1 MIYHLF
7 RILFVEVSRPDKIT
21 HNSSLCYSRNVMKLF
36 FALLTVA
43 FLFTFTNSAVFAQ
56 KKTIILVRHA
66 EKDISP
72 TADKVDPELTSQG
85 VARAQKLVK
94 TIKKY
99 KPGAVYSTNFKRTRD
114 TAAPAAAWRHVAV
127 ESYDPRKLPELVA
140 RINTSKYKR
149 HLVVGHN
156 NTTPALANLFI
167 NEEKYKTLPESD
179 YGKIWVI
186 KLKKGKVKS
195 VDVIEY

>member
-1 MIYHLF
+1 M
-7 RILFVEVSRPDKIT
+7 KI
-21 HNSSLCYSRNVMKLF
+21 F
-36 FALLTVA
+36 IIPFIFA
-43 FLFTFTNSAVFAQ
+43 FLFTFAGTSVFAQ

-66 EKDISP
+66 EKDVSP
-72 TADKVDPELTSQG
+72 TADKVDPELTPQG
-85 VARAQKLVK
+85 TERAQRLVK

-99 KPGAVYSTNFKRTRD
+99 KPGAVYSTSFKRTRN
-114 TAAPAAAWRHVAV
+114 TAAPVAAWRKVQV
-127 ESYDPRKLPELVA
+127 EAYDPRKLPELVA

-179 YGKIWVI
+179 YGKIWII

-195 VDVIEY
+195 VEVIDY

>member
-1 MIYHLF
+1 MK
-7 RILFVEVSRPDKIT
+7 ILIAIFIAV
-21 HNSSLCYSRNVMKLF
+21 
-36 FALLTVA
+36 
-43 FLFTFTNSAVFAQ
+43 FLFTGAAVAQ

-72 TADKVDPELTSQG
+72 TADKVDPELTAEG
-85 VARAQKLVK
+85 AARAQRLVK

-99 KPGAVYSTNFKRTRD
+99 KPGAVYSTNFKRTRN
-114 TAAPAAAWRHVAV
+114 TAAPAAAWRKVTV
-127 ESYDPRKLPELVA
+127 ETYDPRKLPEVVA
-140 RINTSKYKR
+140 RVLTSKYKR
-149 HLVVGHN
+149 HLIVGHN

-179 YGKIWVI
+179 YGKVFII

-195 VDVIEY
+195 VEVIDY